1 MSYKLVGVQHPTS
14 ADVMNNRRLEPIVV
28 ETDDSSQL
36 SALIA
41 DMLFDQS
48 YIRYVLTRWGGSLY
62 VCEPVDVAGRK
73 YEKAKITYHP
83 YQHLT

>member
-1 MSYKLVGVQHPTS
+1 MSYKLVGVSHPG
-14 ADVMNNRRLEPIVV
+14 AVDVISNRKLEPIVV

-41 DMLFDQS
+41 HMLFDQS

-62 VCEPVDVAGRK
+62 VCEPVDFAGRK
-73 YEKAKITYHP
+73 YEKTKITYHP